1 MSAPIQ
7 SRPLRAADLDPDPIA
22 QFAAWFEQA
31 RETGM
36 TQPEAVAV
44 ATATPGGAPSARM
57 VLMKHFGQDG
67 FVFFT
72 NYDGR
77 KGRELAAN
85 PQAALLFHWEIL
97 GRQVRI
103 EGPVEPVSREETAAY
118 VRARPRGSQLS
129 ALASPQSEPIES
141 RAWLEE
147 RVRELDARYGD
158 GNLPVPERWGG
169 YRVAPRAFEFWQ
181 HREDRLHDRFLYTPT
196 GGGWRIQRLA
206 P

>member
-1 MSAPIQ
+1 
-7 SRPLRAADLDPDPIA
+7 
-22 QFAAWFEQA
+22 
-31 RETGM
+31 
-36 TQPEAVAV
+36 
-44 ATATPGGAPSARM
+44 
-57 VLMKHFGQDG
+57 
-67 FVFFT
+67 
-72 NYDGR
+72 
-77 KGRELAAN
+77 
-85 PQAALLFHWEIL
+85 
-97 GRQVRI
+97 
-103 EGPVEPVSREETAAY
+103 
-118 VRARPRGSQLS
+118 LS